1 MKHLSDSDT
10 YTLVTSFPKDEIKKE
25 TVTSFKSQLQGYSKR
40 LYTFLTPE
48 SSHSQVPQFYGI
60 PKIHKKFETVPPV
73 RPIVAQSCSLLKPTA
88 QFIDHL
94 LQPLAQSYP
103 DYLQNSTELSLILK
117 DLDVPDEAIL
127 VTMDVN
133 SLYPSIPQT
142 EMLHII
148 YTEMYKKRHLL
159 LFDPNLIIQLLHTCI
174 NFNFFE
180 FASLIFK
187 QIKGT
192 AMGAAFS
199 PTVANI

>member
-1 MKHLSDSDT
+1 M
-10 YTLVTSFPKDEIKKE
+10 TSFPKNEIKRKLMQ
-25 TVTSFKSQLQGYSKR
+25 TITSYKSQLQGYSKR

-60 PKIHKKFETVPPV
+60 PKIHKEFKKVPPV

-103 DYLQNSTELSLILK
+103 DFLQNSTELSLILK
-117 DLDVPDEAIL
+117 DLDVPDDAIL

-133 SLYPSIPQT
+133 SLYPCIPQT

-159 LFDPNLIIQLLHTCI
+159 LFDPNLIIQLHQLQLFRI
-174 NFNFFE
+174 R
-180 FASLIFK
+180 
-187 QIKGT
+187 
-192 AMGAAFS
+192 FS
-199 PTVANI
+199 HIQTNQRHSHGSCLLSYSS